1 MHMRGI
7 KSYLNVSIRI
17 LGDRLEVPFMS
28 RGRPSVRELLR
39 QLLALRT
46 DVTDVGEMLI
56 NRWRPLV
63 ADTSFK
69 QSARNLA
76 YYLALRRH
84 DLRPLQQELVPL
96 GVSSLGRCEAHVLPT
111 LDAVLATL
119 AVIAGAGAGPI
130 PKRPLRRSFEAA
142 SENVRRQATTVLGPI
157 SGPRSVRIMVT
168 LPTEAAT
175 QRSLA
180 RKLIGAGTDCARIN
194 CAHDDAETWQNM
206 ISNVRAAARACRRQC
221 RILMDLTGPRA
232 RTEEVLIPKER
243 SRVHLHQRLLLTRD
257 GFVDERHFP
266 FQARCSLPAV
276 FAELKPGSLVSFD
289 EGRIGARVEN
299 ATAEHAELRVICARP
314 CGEKFRPGMALN
326 FPDTDLHISPLT
338 EKDLADLDF
347 IVRHADLVGYSF
359 VQRAED
365 ISGLLGELDSRRARF
380 KRKEKLG
387 IVAKIETARAVCNL
401 PEIIVRA
408 AGRGPFGVMI
418 ARGDL
423 AVEVGYLRVAELQEE
438 ILWLCE
444 AAHVPVIWATQVL
457 ETLAKKGV
465 PTRAEISDAAMA
477 ERAES
482 VMLNKGPFI
491 LEAVKALDSV
501 LTRMATHHHK
511 KTATLRALH
520 AWDRITA

>member
-1 MHMRGI
+1 MF
-7 KSYLNVSIRI
+7 
-17 LGDRLEVPFMS
+17 RLEFSVICYKYLMS
-28 RGRPSVRELLR
+28 RGRPTVHEILK
-39 QLLALRT
+39 QLLALRIEVA
-46 DVTDVGEMLI
+46 DKGELLA
-56 NRWRPLV
+56 NRWRSLV

-69 QSARNLA
+69 PSALNLA
-76 YYLALRRH
+76 HYLALRRH
-84 DLRPLQQELVPL
+84 DVRSLQRALVPL

-111 LDAVLATL
+111 LDAALATL
-119 AVIAGAGAGPI
+119 AAIAGDSAESI
-130 PKRPLRRSFEAA
+130 PKRPPRRCFEVA
-142 SENVRRQATTVLGPI
+142 SENLRRQTTAVLGPI

-168 LPTEAAT
+168 LSTQAAAE
-175 QRSLA
+175 RSWA
-180 RKLIGAGTDCARIN
+180 RKLIAAGTDCARIN
-194 CAHDDAETWQNM
+194 CAHDDAEIWQKM
-206 ISNVRAAARACRRQC
+206 ISSVRAAAKACGREC

-232 RTEEVLIPKER
+232 RTEEVRIPREG
-243 SRVHLHQRLLLTRD
+243 SRVHLNEPLLLTRN
-257 GFVDERHFP
+257 GLIGQRRFR
-266 FQARCSLPAV
+266 FQARCSLAAV
-276 FAELKPGSLVSFD
+276 FPELKPGSLVSFN
-289 EGRIGARVEN
+289 EGRIGARVERV
-299 ATAEHAELRVICARP
+299 TPERAELRVICARP
-314 CGEKFRPGMALN
+314 RGEKFRPGMALN

-338 EKDLADLDF
+338 HKDLVDLDF

-401 PEIIVRA
+401 PEIIARA

-491 LEAVKALDSV
+491 LEAVKVLDSV
-501 LTRMATHHHK
+501 LTRMAAHHHK

-520 AWDRITA
+520 AWDDITP

>member
-1 MHMRGI
+1 MFRSDFSAI
-7 KSYLNVSIRI
+7 CYKC
-17 LGDRLEVPFMS
+17 FMS
-28 RGRPSVRELLR
+28 RGRPNVREILR
-39 QLLALRT
+39 RLLALRT
-46 DVTDVGEMLI
+46 DVTDVGEMLT

-69 QSARNLA
+69 QSALNLA
-76 YYLALRRH
+76 HYLALRRH
-84 DLRPLQQELVPL
+84 DLRPLQQALAPL
-96 GVSSLGRCEAHVLPT
+96 GLSSLGRCEAHVLPT

-119 AVIAGAGAGPI
+119 AAIAGNSTEFV
-130 PKRPLRRSFEAA
+130 PKRPTRRTFEAA
-142 SENVRRQATTVLGPI
+142 SENLSRQATAVLGPI
-157 SGPRSVRIMVT
+157 AGPRSVRIIVT
-168 LPTEAAT
+168 LPTEASAK
-175 QRSLA
+175 RSWA
-180 RKLIGAGTDCARIN
+180 RKLVAAGTDCVRIN
-194 CAHDDAETWQNM
+194 CAHDDAEVWQKM
-206 ISNVRAAARACRRQC
+206 ISNVRAAASACGRQC

-232 RTEEVLIPKER
+232 RTQELLIPKEG
-243 SRVHLHQRLLLTRD
+243 SRIHLHERLLLTRA
-257 GFVDERHFP
+257 GLVAQRRFR
-266 FQARCSLPAV
+266 FQARCSLAAAV
-276 FAELKPGSLVSFD
+276 FPELKPGSLVSFN
-289 EGRIGARVEN
+289 EGRIGARVER
-299 ATAEHAELRVICARP
+299 ATAERAELQVIRARP
-314 CGEKFRPGMALN
+314 HGEKFRAGMALN
-326 FPDTDLHISPLT
+326 FPDTNLHISPLT

-347 IVRHADLVGYSF
+347 VVRLADLVGYSF

-365 ISGLLGELDSRRARF
+365 VSVLLGELDARRARF

-477 ERAES
+477 EQAEG

-491 LEAVKALDSV
+491 LEAVKVLDSV
-501 LTRMATHHHK
+501 LTRMAAHHHK

-520 AWDRITA
+520 AWDHITA

>member
-1 MHMRGI
+1 MFQLEFSAI
-7 KSYLNVSIRI
+7 CYKSLV
-17 LGDRLEVPFMS
+17 S
-28 RGRPSVRELLR
+28 RGRPNVHEILK

-46 DVTDVGEMLI
+46 DVAEMGEMLT

-63 ADTSFK
+63 ANTSFK
-69 QSARNLA
+69 QSALNLA
-76 YYLALRRH
+76 HYLALRRH
-84 DLRPLQQELVPL
+84 DLRPLQQALVPL

-119 AVIAGAGAGPI
+119 AAIAGISAESI
-130 PKRPLRRSFEAA
+130 PKRPPRRSFEVA
-142 SENVRRQATTVLGPI
+142 SENLGRQATAVLGPI

-168 LPTEAAT
+168 LSAEAAAK
-175 QRSLA
+175 RSWA
-180 RKLIGAGTDCARIN
+180 HKLIAAGTDCARIN
-194 CAHDDAETWQNM
+194 CAHDDAEVWKKM
-206 ISNVRAAARACRRQC
+206 IFNVRAAANACGRQC
-221 RILMDLTGPRA
+221 RILMDLAGPRA
-232 RTEEVLIPKER
+232 RTEEVRMPKKG
-243 SRVHLHQRLLLTRD
+243 SRVHLNEPLLLTRN
-257 GFVDERHFP
+257 GFVGQRRFR
-266 FQARCSLPAV
+266 FQARCSLAAV
-276 FAELKPGSLVSFD
+276 FPELKPGSLVSFN
-289 EGRIGARVEN
+289 EGRIGARVERV
-299 ATAEHAELRVICARP
+299 TPELAELRVICARP
-314 CGEKFRPGMALN
+314 RGEKFRPGMALN
-326 FPDTDLHISPLT
+326 FPDTDLRISPLT

-365 ISGLLGELDSRRARF
+365 ISGLLGELDARRARF

-408 AGRGPFGVMI
+408 AGRGPLGVMI

-423 AVEVGYLRVAELQEE
+423 AVEVGYLRIAELQEE

-477 ERAES
+477 ERAEG

-491 LEAVKALDSV
+491 LEAVKVLDSV
-501 LTRMATHHHK
+501 LARMAAHHHK

-520 AWDRITA
+520 AWDHIIA

>member
-1 MHMRGI
+1 MR
-7 KSYLNVSIRI
+7 
-17 LGDRLEVPFMS
+17 
-28 RGRPSVRELLR
+28 RGPPVREILK
-39 QLLALRT
+39 QLLALRI
-46 DVTDVGEMLI
+46 DVADKGELLT
-56 NRWRPLV
+56 NRWRSLV

-69 QSARNLA
+69 PSALNLA
-76 YYLALRRH
+76 HYLALRRH
-84 DLRPLQQELVPL
+84 DVRSLQRALVPL

-119 AVIAGAGAGPI
+119 AAIAGDSAESI
-130 PKRPLRRSFEAA
+130 PKRPPRRCFEVA
-142 SENVRRQATTVLGPI
+142 SENLRRQTTAVLGPI

-168 LPTEAAT
+168 LPAEAAT
-175 QRSLA
+175 ERSWA
-180 RKLIGAGTDCARIN
+180 RKLIAAGTDCARIN
-194 CAHDDAETWQNM
+194 CAHDDAEIWQKM
-206 ISNVRAAARACRRQC
+206 ISNVRAAANACGGQC

-232 RTEEVLIPKER
+232 RTEEVRVPKEG
-243 SRVHLHQRLLLTRD
+243 SRVHLNEPLLLTRN
-257 GFVDERHFP
+257 GLVGQRRFR
-266 FQARCSLPAV
+266 FQARCSLAAV
-276 FAELKPGSLVSFD
+276 FPELKPGSLVSIN
-289 EGRIGARVEN
+289 EGRIGARIERVTPEL
-299 ATAEHAELRVICARP
+299 AELRVIRARP

-326 FPDTDLHISPLT
+326 FPDTDLHISSLT
-338 EKDLADLDF
+338 DKDLADLDF

-491 LEAVKALDSV
+491 LDAVKVLDSV
-501 LTRMATHHHK
+501 LTRMAAHHHK

-520 AWDRITA
+520 AWDHITP

>member
-1 MHMRGI
+1 MFQ
-7 KSYLNVSIRI
+7 
-17 LGDRLEVPFMS
+17 LGSSAICYKCLMS
-28 RGRPSVRELLR
+28 RGRPTIREILR

-46 DVTDVGEMLI
+46 DVADVGEMLT

-69 QSARNLA
+69 QSALNLA
-76 YYLALRRH
+76 HYLALRRH
-84 DLRPLQQELVPL
+84 DLRPLQQALVPL

-119 AVIAGAGAGPI
+119 AAIAGNRAESI
-130 PKRPLRRSFEAA
+130 PKRPPRRSFEAA
-142 SENVRRQATTVLGPI
+142 SENLSRQATAVLGPI

-168 LPTEAAT
+168 LPTEASAE
-175 QRSLA
+175 RSWA
-180 RKLIGAGTDCARIN
+180 RKLVAAGTDCVRVN
-194 CAHDDAETWQNM
+194 CAHDDAEVWQKM
-206 ISNVRAAARACRRQC
+206 ISNVRAAARACGRQC
-221 RILMDLTGPRA
+221 RILMDLAGPRA
-232 RTEEVLIPKER
+232 RTEEVLIPKEG
-243 SRVHLHQRLLLTRD
+243 SRIHLHERLLLTRD
-257 GFVDERHFP
+257 GLVAQRRFR
-266 FQARCSLPAV
+266 FQARCSLAAV
-276 FAELKPGSLVSFD
+276 LPELKPGSLVSFN
-289 EGRIGARVEN
+289 EGRIGARVER
-299 ATAEHAELRVICARP
+299 ATAERAELQVIRARP
-314 CGEKFRPGMALN
+314 HGEKFRAGMALN
-326 FPDTDLHISPLT
+326 FPDTNLHISPLT

-347 IVRHADLVGYSF
+347 IVRRADLVGYSF

-365 ISGLLGELDSRRARF
+365 VSVLLGELDARRARF
-380 KRKEKLG
+380 KHKEKLG

-423 AVEVGYLRVAELQEE
+423 AVEVGYLRIAELQEE

-477 ERAES
+477 EQAEG

-491 LEAVKALDSV
+491 LEAVKVLDSV
-501 LTRMATHHHK
+501 LTRMAAHHHK

-520 AWDRITA
+520 AWDHITA